1 MSVSAQAL
9 YLVNAA
15 SDPVAVRIQGR
26 ANFQNSHCLDEFV
39 QEMIRQGKTRFVI
52 DFQDCASMD
61 STFLGVLAGLALKL
75 RKNQPPG
82 SLVLARPTE
91 RNLALIRSLGLHRL
105 ATIDAAAEVNATS
118 GTALN
123 NCGQLDEVTSA
134 RHVLAAHENL
144 VAADSDNQTKFQDVL
159 TFLKQRVEQK

>member
-1 MSVSAQAL
+1 MSAPAPTT
-9 YLVNAA
+9 YLVDAA

-26 ANFQNSHCLDEFV
+26 ANFQNSHCLEDFV
-39 QEMIRQGKTRFVI
+39 QEMIKQGKIRFVI
-52 DFQDCASMD
+52 DFKECVSMD

-75 RKNQPPG
+75 RKNQPTG
-82 SLVLARPTE
+82 SLVLARPAE

-105 ATIDAAAEVNATS
+105 ATIDETMEVNGAN
-118 GTALN
+118 GKVLN
-123 NCGQLDEVTSA
+123 NCTTQDELTSA

-144 VAADSDNQTKFQDVL
+144 VAADETNQAKFQDVL